1 MRTSLRRLANLAP
14 LGVAALVVS
23 LALVAACEGEADDPP
38 APPPAASP
46 AETPAATAVPILD
59 GETLFR
65 QTCAV
70 CHGVDLQGTAQG
82 PPFLDRIYH
91 PNHHSD
97 ASFRLAVQR
106 GVIAHHW
113 PFGNMP
119 KIEGL
124 SEQQVEAI
132 IAYVRAQQQEA
143 GLY

>member
-1 MRTSLRRLANLAP
+1 MKGTARRIAIIAP
-14 LGVAALVVS
+14 LGLAALVVAI
-23 LALVAACEGEADDPP
+23 ALGAACEGEPDVAT

-46 AETPAATAVPILD
+46 AATAVRILD
-59 GETLFR
+59 GQTLFR

-70 CHGVDLQGTAQG
+70 CHGVDLQGTEQG

-97 ASFRLAVQR
+97 AAFRLAVQR

-113 PFGNMP
+113 RFGNMP

-124 SEQQVEAI
+124 SEEQVEAI
-132 IAYVRAQQQEA
+132 IAYVRGQQQQA

>member
-1 MRTSLRRLANLAP
+1 MLELSRKLAILGP
-14 LGVAALVVS
+14 LGV
-23 LALVAACEGEADDPP
+23 LALVAALALAGACAEEEAPRP
-38 APPPAASP
+38 APTPVAS
-46 AETPAATAVPILD
+46 PAATAVPILD

-82 PPFLDRIYH
+82 PPFIDRLYH

-97 ASFRLAVQR
+97 AAFRLAVQR

>member
-1 MRTSLRRLANLAP
+1 MRLSMRKLSRGVP
-14 LGVAALVVS
+14 LGLAALAVS
-23 LALVAACEGEADDPP
+23 LALVAACEGEADVAP

-46 AETPAATAVPILD
+46 EATAVPTAVPILD

-70 CHGVDLQGTAQG
+70 CHGIDLQGTAQG
-82 PPFLDRIYH
+82 PPFIDRLYH

-97 ASFRLAVQR
+97 AAFRLAVQR

-124 SEQQVEAI
+124 SDEQVEAI

>member
-1 MRTSLRRLANLAP
+1 MRTSLRRLANLVP
-14 LGVAALVVS
+14 LGV
-23 LALVAACEGEADDPP
+23 LALVASLALAAACAEEEAPPP

-46 AETPAATAVPILD
+46 ASTVGPTAVPILD
-59 GETLFR
+59 GQTLFR

-82 PPFLDRIYH
+82 PPFIDRLYH

-97 ASFRLAVQR
+97 AAFRLAVQR

-124 SEQQVEAI
+124 SEQQVDAI

>member
-1 MRTSLRRLANLAP
+1 MPILTVRLSSPGSLSF
-14 LGVAALVVS
+14 AALVAV
-23 LALVAACEGEADDPP
+23 LALVTACAGGADDPP
-38 APPPAASP
+38 APPPAV
-46 AETPAATAVPILD
+46 TPAATAVPILD
-59 GETLFR
+59 GGTLFR
-65 QTCAV
+65 QTCAA

-82 PPFLDRIYH
+82 PPFIDRIYH

-97 ASFRLAVQR
+97 AAFRLAVER

-124 SEQQVEAI
+124 SDAQVEAI
-132 IAYVRAQQQEA
+132 IKYIRAQQQEA

>member
-1 MRTSLRRLANLAP
+1 MRMLLRKLATLVP
-14 LGVAALVVS
+14 LGVVALVAS
-23 LALVAACEGEADDPP
+23 LALVACTGNDSGAP
-38 APPPAASP
+38 AATPTPPPAAS
-46 AETPAATAVPILD
+46 PAATAVPILD

-70 CHGVDLQGTAQG
+70 CHGIDLQGTNQG
-82 PPFLDRIYH
+82 PPFLDRLYH

-97 ASFRLAVQR
+97 AAFRLAVQR

-124 SEQQVEAI
+124 SDDQVEAI
-132 IAYVRAQQQEA
+132 ITYVRGQQQQA

>member
-1 MRTSLRRLANLAP
+1 MRTSLRKLASSAS
-14 LGVAALVVS
+14 LGLAALAAS
-23 LALVAACEGEADDPP
+23 LALAAACEGEADDPP

-46 AETPAATAVPILD
+46 TPTAVPILD

-82 PPFLDRIYH
+82 PPFIDRLYH

-97 ASFRLAVQR
+97 AAFRLAVQR

-124 SEQQVEAI
+124 SDQQVEAI

>member
-1 MRTSLRRLANLAP
+1 MRMLLRKLARIASLGA
-14 LGVAALVVS
+14 V
-23 LALVAACEGEADDPP
+23 ALVASLILAGCNGNGSSGP
-38 APPPAASP
+38 APTPTPPPAAS
-46 AETPAATAVPILD
+46 PAATAVPILD

-70 CHGVDLQGTAQG
+70 CHGVDLQGTNQG
-82 PPFLDRIYH
+82 PPFLDRLYH

-97 ASFRLAVQR
+97 AAFRLAVQR

-132 IAYVRAQQQEA
+132 IAYVRDQQQQA

>member
-1 MRTSLRRLANLAP
+1 MPTSVWKLSRGAP
-14 LGVAALVVS
+14 LGLLVLVAS
-23 LALVAACEGEADDPP
+23 LALAAACEGEADDPP

-46 AETPAATAVPILD
+46 ASTAAPTAVPILD

-82 PPFLDRIYH
+82 PPFIDRLYH

-97 ASFRLAVQR
+97 AAFRLAVQR

-124 SEQQVEAI
+124 SDQQVEAI

>member
-1 MRTSLRRLANLAP
+1 MLKLLRRPAMLAP
-14 LGVAALVVS
+14 LGT
-23 LALVAACEGEADDPP
+23 LALAASLILAGCTGNGSGGP
-38 APPPAASP
+38 APTPTPPPAAPP
-46 AETPAATAVPILD
+46 APTAVPILD

-70 CHGVDLQGTAQG
+70 CHGVDLQGTNQG
-82 PPFLDRIYH
+82 PPFLDRLYH

-97 ASFRLAVQR
+97 AAFRLAVQR

-124 SEQQVEAI
+124 NEQQVEAI
-132 IAYVRAQQQEA
+132 ITYIRDQQQQA

>member
-1 MRTSLRRLANLAP
+1 MLKLLRKSAMLPP
-14 LGVAALVVS
+14 LGA
-23 LALVAACEGEADDPP
+23 LALAASFILAGCTGNGSDGPTP
-38 APPPAASP
+38 MPTPPPAAS
-46 AETPAATAVPILD
+46 PAATAVPILD

-70 CHGVDLQGTAQG
+70 CHGVDLQGTNQG
-82 PPFLDRIYH
+82 PPFLDRLYH

-97 ASFRLAVQR
+97 AAFRLAVQR

-132 IAYVRAQQQEA
+132 ITYIRDQQQQA

>member
-1 MRTSLRRLANLAP
+1 MWRMLRKPAIIAP
-14 LGVAALVVS
+14 PGLAALAVS
-23 LALVAACEGEADDPP
+23 LILAACTGDGSGAPTP
-38 APPPAASP
+38 TPTPPPAA
-46 AETPAATAVPILD
+46 TPAPTAVPILD
-59 GETLFR
+59 GGTLFR

-70 CHGVDLQGTAQG
+70 CHGVDLKGTNQG
-82 PPFLDRIYH
+82 PPFLDRLYH

-124 SEQQVEAI
+124 SDQQIEAI
-132 IAYVRAQQQEA
+132 ITYVRDQQQQA